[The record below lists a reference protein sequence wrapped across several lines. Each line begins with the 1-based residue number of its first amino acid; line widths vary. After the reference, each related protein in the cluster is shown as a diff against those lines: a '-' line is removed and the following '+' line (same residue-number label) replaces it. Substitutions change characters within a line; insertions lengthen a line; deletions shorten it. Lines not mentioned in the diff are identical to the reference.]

1 MRYKNLLSAKFSS
14 FFSSSASFLLHRTMS
29 DILRVEHHLWG
40 FGIIVQ
46 VLQWPQLICTWIARN
61 RHKCS
66 INRVEN
72 CCGGSL
78 IIHLFAKQIKR
89 RTAQSNISH
98 KSAPAQEL
106 IPEGK
111 AAGGGGGG
119 DGGSLFIPSATAWNI
134 HAADIPQR
142 KHRLVQMH
150 PSTGDIESVAGAHLR
165 GSLKCRFSSTQRIQA
180 HIPELNQ
187 GPATTGL
194 GRWENTKLLFSE

>member
-1 MRYKNLLSAKFSS
+1 MRYKNLLSAEFSS
-14 FFSSSASFLLHRTMS
+14 FFFLKCFFPFAQDDVRHPPSRTSPQGLWYHSPGFAVTPAHLHLNSEKPTQMQHQPS
-29 DILRVEHHLWG
+29 GKLLRWLV
-40 FGIIVQ
+40 
-46 VLQWPQLICTWIARN
+46 N
-61 RHKCS
+61 
-66 INRVEN
+66 N
-72 CCGGSL
+72 SL
-78 IIHLFAKQIKR
+78 VCQANKETHSTVKHQSQKR
-89 RTAQSNISH
+89 
-98 KSAPAQEL
+98 P
-106 IPEGK
+106 G
-111 AAGGGGGG
+111 AGAHPWRKGCWRWRWG

-142 KHRLVQMH
+142 KHHLVQMH